1 MPYASFENDRH
12 KGHRMLFYDTPDPA
26 PNPRRVR
33 LFCKAKGIRLP
44 TATVSIRDSEHR
56 QEAYLKVNPL
66 GQTPSLALDDQRVLT
81 ESVSICR
88 YLEALHPDPPMFGR
102 TAEEGAFIDMWIRRV
117 EMRLMVPVGMVWL
130 HTHPFTARSG
140 ATQYRDFGEAQRG
153 RAEAAM
159 RELDQRLDGRDW
171 LEGDSYS
178 MADIVLLT
186 TIDFAAFVGLAVP
199 DDLDGLR
206 VWHRRASEQAG

>member
-1 MPYASFENDRH
+1 
-12 KGHRMLFYDTPDPA
+12 MLFYDTPDPA

-56 QEAYLKVNPL
+56 QEAYLKINPL

-88 YLEALHPDPPMFGR
+88 YLEALHPEPAMFGR
-102 TAEEGAFIDMWIRRV
+102 TPEEGAFIDMWIRRV
-117 EMRLMVPVGMVWL
+117 EMRLMVPVGMVWA
-130 HTHPFTARSG
+130 HTHPFTARMG
-140 ATQYRDFGEAQRG
+140 VPQYRDFGESQRD

-159 RELDQRLDGRDW
+159 REFDHALDGRDW
-171 LEGDSYS
+171 LEGDNYS

-186 TIDFAAFVGLAVP
+186 TVDFAGFIGLPIP
-199 DDLDGLR
+199 DDLDALR
-206 VWHRRASEQAG
+206 AWHARASGKAA